1 MSAGISLGTI
11 ASIVGIAGG
20 IKALTSS
27 GGGSAATTPVSSGG
41 TGATAVAQQVVDPFV
56 KYRDTLGGLYAS
68 ALTQGG
74 TEDITKM
81 PGYSQFRTGVM
92 DPSLEA
98 SKRSAAASGMMRSGN
113 EQIALDKQSQQG
125 YYGFMTDYMNRLAT
139 ASGAT
144 TLPQQSSA
152 LQAGQ
157 QQQQAQMQ
165 GFGGIVQGLGGL
177 YNSSSPYVP
186 NQTASVYGQT
196 SGSWDGT
203 QVTLF

>member
-11 ASIVGIAGG
+11 ASVVGIGVGLNSLLGG
-20 IKALTSS
+20 GGG
-27 GGGSAATTPVSSGG
+27 GGGSVSAG
-41 TGATAVAQQVVDPFV
+41 GATAAAQQVVDPFV
-56 KYRDTLGGLYAS
+56 KYRDTLGGLYAG

-74 TEDITKM
+74 TQDITKA
-81 PGYSQFRTGVM
+81 PGYSQFKTGVM
-92 DPSLEA
+92 DPALEA

-113 EQIALDKQSQQG
+113 EQIALDKQAQQG

-157 QQQQAQMQ
+157 QYQQAQA
-165 GFGGIVQGLGGL
+165 QGLGAVVQGIGSIYNASQGSGYGGGGGMSGPQNFDPFGL
-177 YNSSSPYVP
+177 IN
-186 NQTASVYGQT
+186 
-196 SGSWDGT
+196 
-203 QVTLF
+203 F